1 MKYDLRKMSDEHL
14 WDLLQRLTIFGC
26 SYREY
31 AKVHDEI
38 MRRRMRNSPPKLLLP

>member
-1 MKYDLRKMSDEHL
+1 MIDIRKLSDEHL
-14 WDLLQRLTIFGC
+14 WAKLQRLTIFGC

-38 MRRRMRNSPPKLLLP
+38 MRRRMLNSPPKLSLP

>member
-1 MKYDLRKMSDEHL
+1 MKVDLRQLSDKQL

-26 SYREY
+26 GYREY

-38 MRRRMRNSPPKLLLP
+38 LRRKLLLS

>member
-1 MKYDLRKMSDEHL
+1 MKYDLRKLSDKQL
-14 WDLLQRLTIFGC
+14 WELLQRLTIFGC

-38 MRRRMRNSPPKLLLP
+38 LRRKLLLS

>member
-1 MKYDLRKMSDEHL
+1 MKYDLRKLSDKQL
-14 WDLLQRLTIFGC
+14 WDLLHRLTIFGC

-38 MRRRMRNSPPKLLLP
+38 LRRKLLLS

>member
-1 MKYDLRKMSDEHL
+1 MKVDLRQLSDKQL

-31 AKVHDEI
+31 ARVHDEI
-38 MRRRMRNSPPKLLLP
+38 LRRKRLLS

>member
-1 MKYDLRKMSDEHL
+1 MKVDLRQLSDKQL

-26 SYREY
+26 GYREY

-38 MRRRMRNSPPKLLLP
+38 LRRKLLLP